1 MKDASDTTNTNDDRG
16 PNLYGELDDSR
27 LLSLIK
33 LNSDRMALTELY
45 NRYRCSI
52 GRYLQRGIGDSNL
65 IEEAYNDV
73 MITVWNSAANF
84 HGKSKVSTWLYGIA
98 RNKRMTHYQKQIK
111 HAHHTT
117 EEQLDNLSEK
127 DDSSL
132 KETIQN
138 AIQAL
143 SEDHK
148 DVIELAYF
156 HGYSTAEIAEIV
168 DCPVNTVKTRLFHA
182 RQKLKVVLKPD
193 FNVGAE

>member
-1 MKDASDTTNTNDDRG
+1 MKDPSDTTRTDKDS
-16 PNLYGELDDSR
+16 PNSYSELDDNR
-27 LLSLIK
+27 ILTLIK
-33 LNSDRMALTELY
+33 NQRDRMALTELY
-45 NRYRCSI
+45 NRYRCSL
-52 GRYLQRGIGDSNL
+52 GRYLQRGIGDSKL

-73 MITVWNSAANF
+73 MMTVWNSAGNF

-98 RNKRMTHYQKQIK
+98 RNKRMTHYQRESK

-117 EEQLDNLSEK
+117 EDQLDSLSEK

-138 AIQAL
+138 AITAL
-143 SEDHK
+143 SDQHK

-168 DCPVNTVKTRLFHA
+168 DCPANTVKTRLFHA
-182 RQKLKVVLKPD
+182 RQKLKVVLQPD
-193 FNVGAE
+193 FNVGAD